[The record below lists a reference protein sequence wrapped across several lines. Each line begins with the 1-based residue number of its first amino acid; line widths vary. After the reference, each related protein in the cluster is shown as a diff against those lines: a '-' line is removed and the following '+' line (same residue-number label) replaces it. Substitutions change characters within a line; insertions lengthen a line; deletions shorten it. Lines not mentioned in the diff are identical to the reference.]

1 MIENHIV
8 ADSINGFDRCIVL
21 LRSKNGFDDL
31 LDYGVVD
38 LLKQLEK
45 EGWDNITADMD
56 GKRFI
61 LNLKRKEGV

>member
-45 EGWDNITADMD
+45 EGWD
-56 GKRFI
+56 F
-61 LNLKRKEGV
+61 